1 MQASAP
7 TARWWPDFLL
17 LAALWGASFLFMRVA
32 GQTFGALA
40 MAEVRVA
47 VAALLLWPIMVWQG
61 HGGAMRAHWRAAL
74 LIGLLN
80 SALPFALYGFA
91 VLHISTG
98 LAAILNAT
106 VPMFGALVA
115 WAWLGERP
123 GLQRLLGLAI
133 GFAGVVGLTLS
144 RPGSDGGQASLWP
157 VLACLGATLSYA
169 VAASLTRRYL
179 VAVPPLVSATGSQ
192 IGAALGLL
200 VPALLSLPP
209 VMPGP
214 TAWAAVVA
222 VGVLCTGVAYILY
235 FRLIER
241 AGPVRT
247 LTVTY
252 LIPVFALLYGTVLL
266 DEVILPSM
274 LASGAV
280 ILLGTALASGLLA
293 RRR

>member
-1 MQASAP
+1 M
-7 TARWWPDFLL
+7 
-17 LAALWGASFLFMRVA
+17 
-32 GQTFGALA
+32 
-40 MAEVRVA
+40 
-47 VAALLLWPIMVWQG
+47 
-61 HGGAMRAHWRAAL
+61 
-74 LIGLLN
+74 
-80 SALPFALYGFA
+80 
-91 VLHISTG
+91 
-98 LAAILNAT
+98 
-106 VPMFGALVA
+106 
-115 WAWLGERP
+115 
-123 GLQRLLGLAI
+123 
-133 GFAGVVGLTLS
+133 
-144 RPGSDGGQASLWP
+144 WP

-214 TAWAAVVA
+214 MAWAAVVA

>member
-1 MQASAP
+1 M
-7 TARWWPDFLL
+7 
-17 LAALWGASFLFMRVA
+17 
-32 GQTFGALA
+32 
-40 MAEVRVA
+40 A

-192 IGAALGLL
+192 LGAALGLL

-214 TAWAAVVA
+214 AAWAAVVA
-222 VGVLCTGVAYILY
+222 VGVLCTGLAYILY

-241 AGPVRT
+241 AGPART

-266 DEVILPSM
+266 GEVILPSM
-274 LASGAV
+274 LVSGAV
-280 ILLGTALASGLLA
+280 ILLGTALASGLLV